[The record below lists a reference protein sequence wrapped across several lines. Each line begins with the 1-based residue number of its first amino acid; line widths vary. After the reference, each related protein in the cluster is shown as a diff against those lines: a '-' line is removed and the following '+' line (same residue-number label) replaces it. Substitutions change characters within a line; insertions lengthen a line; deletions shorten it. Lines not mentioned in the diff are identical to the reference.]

1 MGEMKSLTLNGKQ
14 YDSFVDA
21 VARPLAN
28 ATAIL
33 RSVSGESL
41 ILLDSSDYNM
51 LGLHIYGKSTQDGEP
66 TVAAPVDIVSV
77 ENPTVT
83 INNISLSIPHALHG
97 LRVASG
103 GNYTDASGQQWIC
116 DEVDLVRGAYVQ
128 RTKRVVFN
136 SSNYGSIREWGD
148 EGGFVISEIGIADV
162 ENCVMCDKLPSHT
175 VLGVFRGEQGVNVN
189 NGYDQLVFA
198 IRDITT
204 LDELRGWLRSNSLA
218 FLFALS
224 TPIETP
230 LSAEEIATYGEL
242 YTTRPSTT
250 FTVDN
255 GAGMSVDYLADTK
268 AYIDLMTAVPPARLA
283 EVTLL
288 ASAWKGSG
296 NLYSQ
301 VVAVDDVTAYSKVD
315 LLPSVEQL
323 ASFYSKDVSFVTE
336 NDNGVVTVFA
346 IGEKPTTDY
355 NIQASITEVAV

>member
-1 MGEMKSLTLNGKQ
+1 MAEMKSLTLNGKQ

-51 LGLHIYGKSTQDGEP
+51 LGLHIYGKSTQDREP
-66 TVAAPVDIVSV
+66 TMAAPVDIVSV

-83 INNISLSIPHALHG
+83 VNNVLLSVPHTLRGIP
-97 LRVASG
+97 VASG
-103 GNYTDASGQQWIC
+103 GTYTDASGQQRIC
-116 DEVDLVRGAYVQ
+116 DEVDLARGVYVHRLYQETYNGSEEWKQDINGLIYIDRVRMGCVPKSASLGLMCSHF
-128 RTKRVVFN
+128 KR
-136 SSNYGSIREWGD
+136 
-148 EGGFVISEIGIADV
+148 
-162 ENCVMCDKLPSHT
+162 
-175 VLGVFRGEQGVNVN
+175 GVNP
-189 NGYDQLVFA
+189 GLVVGTTYG
-198 IRDITT
+198 ITLYSDDFT
-204 LDELRGWLRSNSLA
+204 DLASWKSWLAKNPITVIYERE
-218 FLFALS
+218 

-250 FTVDN
+250 LTVDN
-255 GAGMSVDYLADTK
+255 GAYMSVDYLADTK

-296 NLYSQ
+296 SLYSQ

-336 NDNGVVTVFA
+336 NDDGVVTVFA

-355 NIQASITEVAV
+355 NIQASLTEVAV